1 MRASALKEDDQRVE
15 SSHVEEIDILWLTAG
30 LGCDGESIAMTA
42 AAQPSIEDLVPGGIP
57 GIPRIKLHNPVCAYE
72 NGDEFLKDFYLGA
85 AGKARSIYP
94 DH

>member
-57 GIPRIKLHNPVCAYE
+57 GIPRIKLHKPV
-72 NGDEFLKDFYLGA
+72 
-85 AGKARSIYP
+85 
-94 DH
+94 